1 MVRLFLSLSLIAA
14 SAAAVAQQPTQASV
28 RTTPQVRDIFE
39 RDWVLMNW
47 ALKFFDSDH
56 DVLISDQEAVAA
68 AERFR
73 SMADKNGDG
82 RITPDEY
89 RAARASILAQ
99 Y

>member
-1 MVRLFLSLSLIAA
+1 M
-14 SAAAVAQQPTQASV
+14 AQSNPAGER

>member
-1 MVRLFLSLSLIAA
+1 
-14 SAAAVAQQPTQASV
+14 
-28 RTTPQVRDIFE
+28 
-39 RDWVLMNW
+39 MNW

-56 DVLISDQEAVAA
+56 DVLVSDQEAAAA

-89 RAARASILAQ
+89 RAARAAILAQ